1 MKLIGAGLPRTATLS
16 QKTALEIL
24 GYDPCYHMV
33 DVLGDLDRVDAWRRA
48 LEGSARLPDL
58 FDGFQATVDW
68 PGAFFYRDLLELYP
82 DAQVVL
88 SVRDP
93 DDWARSMRD
102 TIWGVL
108 YGDMLIHHLSSARA
122 CVDSRWRAYTEMM
135 REMWEQFG
143 IVSDAESHMDAMSRS
158 MRGYNDEVQDFVP
171 ADQLLV
177 WSIGDGWEPLCA
189 FLGVPVPD
197 QPFPRVNDTKEFGDR
212 IVEAS
217 LKTIHGAVTA

>member
-1 MKLIGAGLPRTATLS
+1 
-16 QKTALEIL
+16 
-24 GYDPCYHMV
+24 
-33 DVLGDLDRVDAWRRA
+33 
-48 LEGSARLPDL
+48 
-58 FDGFQATVDW
+58 
-68 PGAFFYRDLLELYP
+68 
-82 DAQVVL
+82 
-88 SVRDP
+88 VRDP

-122 CVDSRWRAYTEMM
+122 CVDSRWRAYTDMM

-158 MRGYNDEVQDFVP
+158 MRGYNEEVQDFVP
-171 ADQLLV
+171 TDQLLV
-177 WSIGDGWEPLCA
+177 WSVGDGWEPLCA

-197 QPFPRVNDTKEFGDR
+197 QPFPCVNDTREFGDR

-217 LKTIHGAVTA
+217 LKSIHGAVTS